1 MTKDRAAWEED
12 EYKLALLTL
21 WKSLGRTS
29 PEVAKL
35 MGITYKTLKEWMLLS
50 PAIKEA
56 IAAGKDTIADKI
68 AGKMA
73 SRAMGYEYT
82 EVKNTIE
89 HGQVVKT
96 EHTKKHQPPD
106 VGAQIFML
114 TNLRPDLWKNT
125 QKVDATVKTDIP
137 DAYKKLS
144 VEELR
149 KLADPES

>member
-1 MTKDRAAWEED
+1 MKDREEWESD
-12 EYKLALLTL
+12 EYRLALLTL

-35 MGITYKTLKEWMLLS
+35 MGITYKTLKEWMLAS
-50 PAIKEA
+50 PAIKDA
-56 IAAGKDTIADKI
+56 ISAGKDTIADKI
-68 AGKMA
+68 AGRMA
-73 SRAMGYEYT
+73 RRAMGYEYT
-82 EVKNTIE
+82 EVKETSE
-89 HGQVVKT
+89 YGLLVRT
-96 EHTKKHQPPD
+96 ESTKKHQPPD